1 MVFLLVVGFCVW
13 HDLQSMQSMNK
24 VLSVL
29 KNKQYTINI
38 HTLEVTVRFS
48 ESNWQRRSLDLIS
61 FFINTKAV
69 ESFALCRLKSAIP
82 FAPWNHQSWKRILCV
97 IYVALLAWGQR
108 TDYWFKFNKLLALIF
123 NTSKKQHNECCSP
136 FIPNYQLLNNS
147 TVPHK
152 FYKNDLDFEPYDLFA
167 LVTFFFFWDINF
179 SYEKSIPPIY
189 HRLILVCPARVK
201 ASSYGHAFKFIQRL
215 PRNTRKDLMTRFS
228 SSILMQKRSSSIMA
242 NLQYHHYKRQLPSTG
257 HFISSDDLV
266 FGISFPFWSTHQH
279 LPLVDWHCTSSYR
292 PSSLHRGIN
301 RFWESWNGA
310 FRYLRWQEVTAP
322 PEKQANEET
331 DNSVNE

>member
-13 HDLQSMQSMNK
+13 YDLQSMQSMNK

-108 TDYWFKFNKLLALIF
+108 TDFNRAFYKLRWPGLWNLLSILVYAPALATSRLALHF
-123 NTSKKQHNECCSP
+123 
-136 FIPNYQLLNNS
+136 L
-147 TVPHK
+147 VP
-152 FYKNDLDFEPYDLFA
+152 
-167 LVTFFFFWDINF
+167 
-179 SYEKSIPPIY
+179 
-189 HRLILVCPARVK
+189 
-201 ASSYGHAFKFIQRL
+201 
-215 PRNTRKDLMTRFS
+215 
-228 SSILMQKRSSSIMA
+228 
-242 NLQYHHYKRQLPSTG
+242 
-257 HFISSDDLV
+257 
-266 FGISFPFWSTHQH
+266 
-279 LPLVDWHCTSSYR
+279 
-292 PSSLHRGIN
+292 
-301 RFWESWNGA
+301 
-310 FRYLRWQEVTAP
+310 
-322 PEKQANEET
+322 
-331 DNSVNE
+331 SV

>member
-13 HDLQSMQSMNK
+13 YDLQSMQSMNK

-82 FAPWNHQSWKRILCV
+82 FAPWNHQSWKRIPCV

-123 NTSKKQHNECCSP
+123 NTSKKQQNECCSP

-167 LVTFFFFWDINF
+167 LVTFFFFEI
-179 SYEKSIPPIY
+179 S
-189 HRLILVCPARVK
+189 ILVTKNQYHPSII
-201 ASSYGHAFKFIQRL
+201 ASSSSVPPESKLALMATRL
-215 PRNTRKDLMTRFS
+215 NLS
-228 SSILMQKRSSSIMA
+228 S
-242 NLQYHHYKRQLPSTG
+242 
-257 HFISSDDLV
+257 
-266 FGISFPFWSTHQH
+266 
-279 LPLVDWHCTSSYR
+279 
-292 PSSLHRGIN
+292 
-301 RFWESWNGA
+301 A
-310 FRYLRWQEVTAP
+310 FRAT
-322 PEKQANEET
+322 PEKILWLLV
-331 DNSVNE
+331 SHLLS